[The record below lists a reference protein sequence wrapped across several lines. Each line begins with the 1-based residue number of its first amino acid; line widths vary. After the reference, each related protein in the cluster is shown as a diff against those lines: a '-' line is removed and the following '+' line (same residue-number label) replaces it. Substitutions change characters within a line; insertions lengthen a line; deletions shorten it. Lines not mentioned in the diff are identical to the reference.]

1 MLKNSVNL
9 QKTVAIIDCIL
20 DKQLDPNKNDH
31 GGSETWILEI
41 AKEFVN
47 QNWHVVIFANVNGIQ
62 LTNGIEYYPYNLLP
76 YRSKYQIF
84 DIAIFSRGLIC
95 SDIITAKK
103 NYIMFHDLWLPRGIS
118 QTDAKNL
125 QYIDNIY
132 VLSDY
137 SKQWIINNL
146 PFIPTDR
153 FRLTNNDV
161 NYSLY
166 NKKYQKTNSMVWS
179 SAKERGLKFFTTYVL
194 PLIIQQIPDFTLHI
208 CLYNNDGY
216 NIPEALKNNIKYHG
230 KLSKTELAEL
240 QCKSKIW
247 CYPNL
252 GRLEFPYN
260 HLKFAETFCIT
271 AIENM
276 AADNIIIAGDL
287 GGFQTTLKNYPLVG
301 TDFYENEEI
310 TPEKHVE
317 YGKYL
322 ADYCIKA
329 LKGELKIDYNKN
341 DYIYTWEKAVKS
353 FIG

>member
-9 QKTVAIIDCIL
+9 QKTVAIIDCNFDI
-20 DKQLDPNKNDH
+20 QLDPNKKDY
-31 GGSETWILEI
+31 GGSETWILEL

-62 LTNGIEYYPYNLLP
+62 LTNGIEYYPYNLLQ

-103 NYIMFHDLWLPRGIS
+103 NYIMFHDLWLPKGIS
-118 QTDAKNL
+118 KNDAKNL

-137 SKQWIINNL
+137 SKNWIINNI
-146 PFIPTDR
+146 PYIPTDR
-153 FRLTNNDV
+153 FKLTHNGID
-161 NYSLY
+161 YTLY
-166 NKKYQKTNSMVWS
+166 EKKYQKSNSMVWS
-179 SAKERGLKFFTTYVL
+179 SCKERGLNFFITYVL

-208 CLYNNDGY
+208 CSYNNYEY
-216 NIPEALKNNIKYHG
+216 NINDSLKNNIKFHG
-230 KLSKTELAEL
+230 KLSKIELAEL

-252 GRLEFPYN
+252 GYIDSPYKM
-260 HLKFAETFCIT
+260 KFAETFCIT
-271 AIENM
+271 AVENI
-276 AADNIIIAGDL
+276 AADNIIIAGDF
-287 GGFQTTLKNYPLVG
+287 GGLQTTLKNYPLVG
-301 TDFYENEEI
+301 ADFYENEEI
-310 TPEKHVE
+310 APEKYIE

-322 ADYCIKA
+322 ANYCIKA
-329 LKGELKIDYNKN
+329 LNGELKIEYNKN
-341 DYIYTWEKAVKS
+341 DYIYTWENAVKS
-353 FIG
+353 FIF